1 MHKRMSNFECLW
13 LHTLCVHLIEENCV
27 AKTLL

>member
-1 MHKRMSNFECLW
+1 MHERMSNFECLW
-13 LHTLCVHLIEENCV
+13 LRTSCVDLIEENCV